1 MQDFEVYGLTERG
14 KNELRSGATT
24 LSPTQIELLVRIDG
38 VLTVSQIK
46 AALPGVAM
54 PAFTAT
60 FDSLLGLHLLSAV
73 RVDPFA
79 EQFAFQVPLSKT
91 ALSRAE
97 AEADA
102 GAASLRKAGYYV
114 SIARK
119 RGPLRTLV
127 RDEVLTAVVVE
138 DEPML
143 AKFIQSYLAF
153 EGFNVRLAGNRA
165 EVVAEIRKSPAPD
178 LILLDVMLPDADGFD
193 ILLRLREHPVL
204 KNVPIIMLTGKATR
218 EAVIKG
224 LAGGA
229 DGYVTKPFEADA
241 LMRAIRTVVGLPQ
254 VPEAPITPAAP
265 RDPWAAKRNH
275 L

>member
-14 KNELRSGATT
+14 KNELRSGTTT
-24 LSPTQIELLVRIDG
+24 LSPGQIELLIRIDG
-38 VLTVSQIK
+38 VLTVAQIK
-46 AALPGVAM
+46 AGLPGVAL
-54 PAFTAT
+54 PAFNTT
-60 FDSLLGLHLLSAV
+60 FESLLGLQLLSAV
-73 RVDPFA
+73 RVDPFEA
-79 EQFAFQVPLSKT
+79 QFAFQVPLSKT

-119 RGPLRTLV
+119 RGTLRILA
-127 RDEVLTAVVVE
+127 RGEVLTAVVVE

-153 EGFNVRLAGNRA
+153 EGFDVRLAGNRA
-165 EVVAEIRKSPAPD
+165 EVVAEIRKSPTPD

-193 ILLRLREHPVL
+193 ILLRLRQHPVL

-254 VPEAPITPAAP
+254 VHEVPVTPAGP
-265 RDPWAAKRNH
+265 KDPWASKKNH
-275 L
+275 R

>member
-14 KNELRSGATT
+14 KNELRSGVTT
-24 LSPTQIELLVRIDG
+24 LSPGQIELLIRIDG
-38 VLTVSQIK
+38 VLTVAEIK
-46 AALPGVAM
+46 AGLPRVAM
-54 PAFTAT
+54 PGFAAT
-60 FDSLLGLHLLSAV
+60 FDSLLGLELLSAV

-79 EQFAFQVPLSKT
+79 EHFAFQVPLSKT
-91 ALSRAE
+91 SLSRAE

-119 RGPLRTLV
+119 RGPLRTLE
-127 RDEVLTAVVVE
+127 RGEVLTAVVVE
-138 DEPML
+138 DEPTL

-153 EGFNVRLAGNRA
+153 EGFDVRLAGNRA
-165 EVVAEIRKSPAPD
+165 EVVSEIRKPPTPD

-224 LAGGA
+224 LACGA

-241 LMRAIRTVVGLPQ
+241 LMRAIRTVIGLPQ
-254 VPEAPITPAAP
+254 VHEVPLTPAVAK
-265 RDPWAAKRNH
+265 DPWASKRTH
-275 L
+275 R